1 MQNAKRKV
9 TGDIM
14 KKLFIFMLC
23 LMVCVMPCLAAEA
36 GKTEDAASKRN
47 QAETTKVATE
57 VATTR
62 NTTEKEDPS
71 AKKGETTTVNV
82 ESTTK
87 KAEPTTQKEEITK
100 KSELTTQIVEP
111 AIQEKPI
118 EKEEVKIPVVP
129 QEPETVDNS
138 QPRLM
143 VTDYEIEN
151 GFLSPDATKKLTIT
165 LKNMHSSKSVSN
177 IKLSLSEDS
186 DEIRPTGMG
195 TKYIS
200 SIGAGNYY
208 TWVVELK
215 AVHTATVG
223 EHKLSFSCEYED
235 ENGSGYGANDI
246 IRLEVRQPAELSF
259 DGAKLPVKVVQD
271 ETVTLNINLMN
282 TGKTVLYNCKV
293 DFSID
298 GLDPGGSSFVG
309 EIQPQQSATA
319 NANLL
324 VASEKTGE
332 VTGKITIT
340 YEDTFGNEYSQEH
353 KVSTVI
359 EKKVIKAEKKEEEEK
374 KNPLWWLFLLGGLV
388 VGGGLGFGIPFA
400 INSRKQR
407 LRDEERL

>member
-1 MQNAKRKV
+1 
-9 TGDIM
+9 
-14 KKLFIFMLC
+14 
-23 LMVCVMPCLAAEA
+23 MVCIMPCLAAEA

-82 ESTTK
+82 ESSTK

-111 AIQEKPI
+111 ATQEKTI
-118 EKEEVKIPVVP
+118 EKEEVKISVAP

-143 VTDYEIEN
+143 VTDYEIED
-151 GFLSPDATKKLTIT
+151 GHISPEATKKITIT
-165 LKNMHSSKSVSN
+165 IKNMHPSKSVSN
-177 IKLSLSEDS
+177 IKLSLSEDT
-186 DEIRPTGMG
+186 DEIRPTDMG
-195 TKYIS
+195 TKYVS
-200 SIGAGNYY
+200 LIGAGKYY
-208 TWVVELK
+208 SWVVELK

-235 ENGSGYGANDI
+235 GNGSGYSANDI
-246 IRLEVRQPAELSF
+246 LRVEVRQPAELSF

-271 ETVTLNINLMN
+271 ETVTLNINFMN

-293 DFSID
+293 DFSIE
-298 GLDPGGSSFVG
+298 GLNAGGSSYVG

-324 VASEKTGE
+324 VDSEKLGE
-332 VTGKITIT
+332 VKGTIT
-340 YEDTFGNEYSQEH
+340 VGYEDTFGNEYTLTQDA
-353 KVSTVI
+353 KTVI